1 MALAL
6 ELSGLESNKA
16 ETQAKLALE
25 RVGLGDRVTFK
36 PDELSGGQRQRVAIA
51 RAIAGSRPLLLADEP
66 TGNLDI
72 QTGEEILALFKELCQ
87 GEDALSIL
95 MVTHDPVLASKADRM
110 LLLRNGKVAASDVKE
125 AWGESAGGAR

>member
-1 MALAL
+1 
-6 ELSGLESNKA
+6 
-16 ETQAKLALE
+16 
-25 RVGLGDRVTFK
+25 
-36 PDELSGGQRQRVAIA
+36 
-51 RAIAGSRPLLLADEP
+51 
-66 TGNLDI
+66 
-72 QTGEEILALFKELCQ
+72 LFKELCQ